1 MWVYTKLDKTM
12 LNIEYDSLKSWIRLI
27 LLFSLGITGTVGMW
41 SVVVVMPAIESDF
54 NIDRGKASLLYATT
68 MVGFGLGN
76 FLIGK
81 IIDKYGLKLPIIVA
95 TLILVI
101 SYLIGTISTEFWH
114 LLILQIFMG
123 TAAATFFG
131 PSMADIGNFFE
142 KRRGLA
148 VAIIASAN
156 YVAGAFWPLIISY
169 FLETMT
175 WKDVYL
181 YIALICIIIMIPI
194 SFFLKNNISQNESDI
209 TTEASNSKLTNL
221 SPSAL
226 QTLLILAGIGCC
238 LAMAMPQ
245 VHIVALCVERGFGLS
260 IGAEILAVMLFSG
273 MISRVGFGYLSDKI
287 GPVYTLF
294 IGSLL
299 QMISLVF
306 FLPFDSQLSLYIV
319 SLMFGLSQGGIV
331 PAYAMIVRKY
341 LPLKEVGERVG
352 LVIMAT
358 IVGMGLGGWMSGE
371 IFDITQSYKLAFV
384 NGIFWNFTNLLIVT
398 FIMWKIYFQKNK
410 LIYS

>member
-1 MWVYTKLDKTM
+1 MINEGKTIS
-12 LNIEYDSLKSWIRLI
+12 NIDHDSLNSWIRLL
-27 LLFSLGITGTVGMW
+27 LLFTIGVVGTVGMW
-41 SVVVVMPAIESDF
+41 SVVVVMPAIENEF
-54 NIDRGKASLLYATT
+54 NIDRGQASLLYATT

-81 IIDKYGLKLPIIVA
+81 IIDKFGLKLPIIFA
-95 TLILVI
+95 TIILVC
-101 SYLIGTISTEFWH
+101 SYLIAMVSTEFWH

-169 FLETMT
+169 FLEFTT
-175 WKDVYL
+175 WKEVYF
-181 YIALICIIIMIPI
+181 YIAIICIVIMFPI
-194 SFFLKNNISQNESDI
+194 ALSLKNNVAKNLSTNDLSS
-209 TTEASNSKLTNL
+209 EANTLKNL
-221 SPSAL
+221 SPNTL
-226 QTLLILAGIGCC
+226 QILLILAGVGCC

-245 VHIVALCVERGFGLS
+245 VHIVALCVEKGFGLS

-273 MISRVGFGYLSDKI
+273 MISRVGFGFLSDKI
-287 GPVYTLF
+287 GPIFTLF

-299 QMISLVF
+299 QMLSLVF

-331 PAYAMIVRKY
+331 PAYAMIIRKY
-341 LPLKEVGERVG
+341 LPIEQVGERVG

-398 FIMWKIYFQKNK
+398 FIMWQIYFKK
-410 LIYS
+410 DKFVLG

>member
-1 MWVYTKLDKTM
+1 M

-194 SFFLKNNISQNESDI
+194 SFFLKNNISQNEPDI

>member
-1 MWVYTKLDKTM
+1 M
-12 LNIEYDSLKSWIRLI
+12 LNIKYDSLKSWIRLI

-398 FIMWKIYFQKNK
+398 FIMWKIYFQKDK

>member
-1 MWVYTKLDKTM
+1 MVGVISAFNTTS
-12 LNIEYDSLKSWIRLI
+12 NIEYDSLKSWIRLI
-27 LLFSLGITGTVGMW
+27 LLFTIGVMGTVGMW
-41 SVVVVMPAIESDF
+41 SVVVVMPVIEKEF
-54 NIDRGKASLLYATT
+54 NIDRGHASLLYATT

-81 IIDKYGLKLPIIVA
+81 IIDKFGLKLPIIFA
-95 TLILVI
+95 IIILVS
-101 SYLIGTISTEFWH
+101 SYLIAIISTEFWH

-169 FLETMT
+169 FLEYTT
-175 WKDVYL
+175 WKEVYL
-181 YIALICIIIMIPI
+181 YIAIICMVIMFPI
-194 SFFLKNNISQNESDI
+194 ALFLKNNV
-209 TTEASNSKLTNL
+209 ASNISNNDLSTDGNNLTNL
-221 SPSAL
+221 SPNTL
-226 QTLLILAGIGCC
+226 QILLILAGIGCC

-273 MISRVGFGYLSDKI
+273 MISRVGFGFLSDKI

-299 QMISLVF
+299 QMLSLVF

-331 PAYAMIVRKY
+331 PAYAMIIRKY
-341 LPLKEVGERVG
+341 LPIEQVGERVG

-398 FIMWKIYFQKNK
+398 FIMWQIYFKKDK
-410 LIYS
+410 LVLG

>member
-1 MWVYTKLDKTM
+1 MGIINVSNTISE
-12 LNIEYDSLKSWIRLI
+12 IEYDSLNSWVRLI
-27 LLFSLGITGTVGMW
+27 LLFTIGVIGTVGMW
-41 SVVVVMPAIESDF
+41 SVVVVMPAIENEF
-54 NIDRGKASLLYATT
+54 NIDRGQASLLYATT

-81 IIDKYGLKLPIIVA
+81 IIDKFGLKLPIIFA
-95 TLILVI
+95 IIILVS
-101 SYLIGTISTEFWH
+101 SYLIAMISTEFWH

-169 FLETMT
+169 FLEFTT
-175 WKDVYL
+175 YKEVYF
-181 YIALICIIIMIPI
+181 YIAIICIVIMFPI
-194 SFFLKNNISQNESDI
+194 ALSLKNNIANNVSNNDLGL
-209 TTEASNSKLTNL
+209 EANTLNNL
-221 SPSAL
+221 SPNTL
-226 QTLLILAGIGCC
+226 QILLILAGIGCC

-299 QMISLVF
+299 QMLSLVF

-331 PAYAMIVRKY
+331 PAYAMIIRKY
-341 LPLKEVGERVG
+341 LPIEQVGERVG

-398 FIMWKIYFQKNK
+398 FIMWKIYFKK
-410 LIYS
+410 DKFVLG

>member
-1 MWVYTKLDKTM
+1 
-12 LNIEYDSLKSWIRLI
+12 
-27 LLFSLGITGTVGMW
+27 MW
-41 SVVVVMPAIESDF
+41 SVVVVMPAIESEF
-54 NIDRGKASLLYATT
+54 SIDRGKASLLYATT

-81 IIDKYGLKLPIIVA
+81 IIDKFGLKLPIIVA
-95 TLILVI
+95 TIILVL
-101 SYLIGTISTEFWH
+101 SYLIGMISTEFWH

-169 FLETMT
+169 FLETNT

-181 YIALICIIIMIPI
+181 YIAIICLVIMIPI
-194 SFFLKNNISQNESDI
+194 SFFLKNNISNNEVNQSVEDN
-209 TTEASNSKLTNL
+209 NSKLTNL
-221 SPSAL
+221 SPTTL

-273 MISRVGFGYLSDKI
+273 MISRVGFGYLSDRI

-341 LPLKEVGERVG
+341 LPIHEVGERVG

-398 FIMWKIYFQKNK
+398 FIMWKIYFQKDR

>member
-1 MWVYTKLDKTM
+1 MVGVISAFNTTS
-12 LNIEYDSLKSWIRLI
+12 NIEYDSLKSWIRLI
-27 LLFSLGITGTVGMW
+27 LLFTIGVIGTVGMW
-41 SVVVVMPAIESDF
+41 SVVVVMPAIEKEF
-54 NIDRGKASLLYATT
+54 NIDRGQASLLYATT

-81 IIDKYGLKLPIIVA
+81 IIDKFGLKFPIILA
-95 TLILVI
+95 IIILVS
-101 SYLIGTISTEFWH
+101 SYLIAMISTEFWH

-169 FLETMT
+169 FLEYTT
-175 WKDVYL
+175 WKEVYL
-181 YIALICIIIMIPI
+181 YIAIICMVIMFPI
-194 SFFLKNNISQNESDI
+194 ALFLKNNV
-209 TTEASNSKLTNL
+209 ASNISNNDLSTDGNNLTNL
-221 SPSAL
+221 SPNTL
-226 QTLLILAGIGCC
+226 QILLILAGIGCC

-273 MISRVGFGYLSDKI
+273 MISRVGFGFLSDKI

-299 QMISLVF
+299 QMLSLVF

-331 PAYAMIVRKY
+331 PAYAMIIRKY
-341 LPLKEVGERVG
+341 LPIEQVGERVG

-398 FIMWKIYFQKNK
+398 FIMWQIYFKKDK
-410 LIYS
+410 LVLG

>member
-1 MWVYTKLDKTM
+1 MGIINVSNTISE
-12 LNIEYDSLKSWIRLI
+12 IEYDSLNSWVRLI
-27 LLFSLGITGTVGMW
+27 LLFTIGVIGTVGMW
-41 SVVVVMPAIESDF
+41 SVVVVMPAIENEF
-54 NIDRGKASLLYATT
+54 NIDRGQASLLYATT

-81 IIDKYGLKLPIIVA
+81 IIDKFGLKLPIIFA
-95 TLILVI
+95 IIILVS
-101 SYLIGTISTEFWH
+101 SYLIAMISTEFWH

-169 FLETMT
+169 FLEFTT
-175 WKDVYL
+175 WKEVYF
-181 YIALICIIIMIPI
+181 YIAIICIVIMFPI
-194 SFFLKNNISQNESDI
+194 ALTLKNNVAKNLSANDLGSEVN
-209 TTEASNSKLTNL
+209 TLKNL
-221 SPSAL
+221 SPNTL
-226 QTLLILAGIGCC
+226 QILLILAGVGCC

-273 MISRVGFGYLSDKI
+273 MISRVGFGFLSDKI
-287 GPVYTLF
+287 GPVFTLF

-299 QMISLVF
+299 QMLSLVF

-331 PAYAMIVRKY
+331 PAYAMIIRKY
-341 LPLKEVGERVG
+341 LPIEQVGERVG

-398 FIMWKIYFQKNK
+398 FIMWQIYFKK
-410 LIYS
+410 DKFVLG

>member
-1 MWVYTKLDKTM
+1 M

-194 SFFLKNNISQNESDI
+194 SFFLKNNISQNEPDI

-306 FLPFDSQLSLYIV
+306 FLPFDTQLSLYIV

>member
-1 MWVYTKLDKTM
+1 M

-209 TTEASNSKLTNL
+209 NTEASNTKLTNL

>member
-1 MWVYTKLDKTM
+1 M

-306 FLPFDSQLSLYIV
+306 FLPFDTQLSLYIV

>member
-1 MWVYTKLDKTM
+1 MINERNTIF
-12 LNIEYDSLKSWIRLI
+12 NIDHDSLKSWIRLL
-27 LLFSLGITGTVGMW
+27 LLFTIGVVGTVGMW
-41 SVVVVMPAIESDF
+41 SVVVVMPAIENEF
-54 NIDRGKASLLYATT
+54 NIDRGQASLLYATT

-81 IIDKYGLKLPIIVA
+81 IIDKFGLKLPIIFA
-95 TLILVI
+95 TIILVC
-101 SYLIGTISTEFWH
+101 SYLIAMVSTEFWH

-169 FLETMT
+169 FLEFTT
-175 WKDVYL
+175 WKEVYF
-181 YIALICIIIMIPI
+181 YIAIICIVIMFPI
-194 SFFLKNNISQNESDI
+194 ALSLKNNIAKNLSTNDLGSE
-209 TTEASNSKLTNL
+209 TNTLKNL
-221 SPSAL
+221 SPNTL
-226 QTLLILAGIGCC
+226 QILLILAGVGCC

-273 MISRVGFGYLSDKI
+273 MISRVGFGFLSDKI
-287 GPVYTLF
+287 GPVFTLF

-299 QMISLVF
+299 QMLSLVF

-331 PAYAMIVRKY
+331 PAYAMIIRKY
-341 LPLKEVGERVG
+341 LPIEQVGERVG

-398 FIMWKIYFQKNK
+398 FIMWQIYFKK
-410 LIYS
+410 DKFVLG

>member
-1 MWVYTKLDKTM
+1 M

-221 SPSAL
+221 SPNAL

>member
-1 MWVYTKLDKTM
+1 M

-76 FLIGK
+76 FIIGK

-95 TLILVI
+95 TITLVL
-101 SYLIGTISTEFWH
+101 SYLIGTVSTKFWH

-175 WKDVYL
+175 WKDVYF

-194 SFFLKNNISQNESDI
+194 SFFLKNNISQNEANISL
-209 TTEASNSKLTNL
+209 EASNSKLTNL
-221 SPSAL
+221 SPSTL
-226 QTLLILAGIGCC
+226 QTLLILAGVGCC

-273 MISRVGFGYLSDKI
+273 MISRIGFGFLSDKI

-384 NGIFWNFTNLLIVT
+384 NGIFWNLTNLLIVT

-410 LIYS
+410 FIYS